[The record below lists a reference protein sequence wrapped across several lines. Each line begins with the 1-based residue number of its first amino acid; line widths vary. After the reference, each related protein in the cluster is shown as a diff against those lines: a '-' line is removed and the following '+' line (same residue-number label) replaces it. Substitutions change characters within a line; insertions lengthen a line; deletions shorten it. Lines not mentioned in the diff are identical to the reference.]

1 MSDNRRIEQRLAVVE
16 EELARLRQKIDDRP
30 KGNWIE
36 RLTGSFKNDPNFD
49 ELVKLGADIRKSQ
62 TPDTH
67 G

>member
-1 MSDNRRIEQRLAVVE
+1 MSDNGRIEQRLAVVE

-36 RLTGSFKNDPNFD
+36 RLTGSFKDDPNF
-49 ELVKLGADIRKSQ
+49 EEIVKLGADIRKSQ
-62 TPDTH
+62 RPDTH